1 MGATENH
8 PKRKLIEPRTLKGF
22 RDFLPEMMIPR
33 ETLIERVKKVY
44 RNYGFCPIDTPV
56 LEYLD
61 VLMGKG
67 SDETDKQLY
76 KFKDS
81 GGRDV
86 GMRFDLT
93 VPFARFSAQHLTEIG
108 TPFKRY
114 HLAKVWRGENTQ
126 AGRYREFMQCDFD
139 TIGTTSVTS
148 DIETALIINDILERI
163 NPTSTDSFTKFKVH
177 LNSRKI
183 LTGALVKM
191 DLEDK
196 ATSVLRA
203 LDKLAKIGVD
213 AVVEEMKNTAGATED
228 QAKLILEIAAAKG
241 SNEEILQ
248 KLEQVLRGNELGEQ
262 GIGEL
267 RQILEATKAAGV
279 PEERFILDVS
289 IARGLDYYTGTIY
302 ETFLDAL
309 PQLGSVC
316 SGGRYDNLAELYT
329 KQTLPGVGASLGLDR
344 LFTGLEELQ
353 MLPKLSTTVDVFIP
367 LFDKSLTSQYF
378 ALAARLRNEGIGVEL
393 YPEPKKLGQQLKY
406 ADRKGMRI
414 VLIMG
419 QDEVDKGVVMLK
431 DLRTGNQQEIKFDD
445 LVSAIRAL

>member
-93 VPFARFSAQHLTEIG
+93 VPFARFSAQHLAEIG
-108 TPFKRY
+108 IPFKRY

-183 LTGALVKM
+183 LTGALLKM
-191 DLEDK
+191 GLEDK
-196 ATSVLRA
+196 ATPILRA

-241 SNEEILQ
+241 SNEDILH
-248 KLEQVLRGNELGEQ
+248 KLEQVLQGNELGEQ
-262 GIGEL
+262 GISEL

-302 ETFLDAL
+302 ETFLDEL

-344 LFTGLEELQ
+344 LFAGLEELQ
-353 MLPKLSTTVDVFIP
+353 MLPKLSTTVDVFVP

-414 VLIMG
+414 VLVMG
-419 QDEVDKGVVMLK
+419 QDEVDKGVVTLK